1 MELEKIRQNTA
12 GTILQF
18 SIPAIVAMVLTSLIT
33 VVDGF
38 FIGNFVGEEGI
49 AAVNLGLPIIY
60 LFLSIG
66 LMVSVGGIAIAGMLL
81 GAQDLAACNQVF
93 CQTIAATAAFSV
105 ATGVLVALFF
115 EPMLDILGAD
125 GMVRVYFR
133 TYYGILLLELGVMV
147 VNSSFGMF
155 IRGEGNPQY
164 YMKVTIVGVWANI
177 VLDSVFCVVFRAGI
191 AGIAAASL
199 VSELVSLVLILYFF
213 WKKAKVYHLG
223 RFSFSLSVLKRT
235 LLNGSSEFIGEMS
248 TGIAMFAY
256 NYVIM
261 RRAGVDGV
269 TAFTIVGYVSYLFSM
284 VVVGFGQGASPL
296 ISFACGAQE
305 YALTR
310 KLRRRTNEMV
320 FGFGTGVF
328 LLMTW
333 LSGWYSRLFVHSGA
347 IQEMV
352 QQGMVIFMLS
362 FFFSGI
368 NAITSFYFTSVGKA
382 LESAV
387 ISMSRGLVVLLAC
400 IFVLPVRF
408 GMTGVWLAAPVT
420 EAVTI
425 CMSWWMVRQEMKNI

>member
-1 MELEKIRQNTA
+1 MELEKIRKNTV

-18 SIPAIVAMVLTSLIT
+18 SIPAIIAMVLTSLIT

-38 FIGNFVGEEGI
+38 FIGNFVGGEGI

-66 LMVSVGGIAIAGMLL
+66 LMVSVGGVAIAGMLL
-81 GAQDLAACNQVF
+81 GAQDLDACNQVF
-93 CQTIAATAAFSV
+93 CQTIAVTAAFSV

-125 GMVRVYFR
+125 GQVRVYFK

-164 YMKVTIVGVWANI
+164 YMKVTIVGVVANI
-177 VLDSVFCVVFRAGI
+177 VLDSVFCVVFQAGI

-213 WKKAKVYHLG
+213 RKKAKVYHLG
-223 RFSFSLSVLKRT
+223 RFSFSLSVLKKT

-284 VVVGFGQGASPL
+284 VIVGFGQGVSPL

-320 FGFGTGVF
+320 FVFGTGVF

-333 LSGWYSRLFVHSGA
+333 LSGWYSRLFVQSVM

-352 QQGMVIFMLS
+352 QQGMVIFMVS

-400 IFVLPVRF
+400 IFVLPVWF
-408 GMTGVWLAAPVT
+408 GMTGVWLAASVT

-425 CMSWWMVRQEMKNI
+425 CMSWRMVRQEMKK